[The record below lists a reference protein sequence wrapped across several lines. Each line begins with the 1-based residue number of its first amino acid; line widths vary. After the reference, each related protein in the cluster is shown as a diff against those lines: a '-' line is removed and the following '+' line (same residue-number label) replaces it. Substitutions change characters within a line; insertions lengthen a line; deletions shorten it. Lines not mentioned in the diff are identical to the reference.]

1 MSSLI
6 NYLKQE
12 GLAATVKRAWKKVFR
27 HDDSHTVF
35 LKVDLTDGSTKE
47 IVGNIEILDEQ
58 NRQAFERI
66 KFWDFVKAEDFIGND
81 QQSVMM
87 LKAGGEYVAYAA
99 EEHDTERIIH
109 GLGSFHLKENEGWI
123 GPVYVCKD
131 WRGKGY
137 NRQLLKAQMNH
148 LRELGTTTVYTAINS
163 QNASSLKSFQGV
175 GFREFGTVDDHG
187 IIMTDTGDVLHT
199 AYMKVEGV

>member
-1 MSSLI
+1 MSSLM

-12 GLAATVKRAWKKVFR
+12 GLAATVKRAWNKAFR
-27 HDDSHTVF
+27 HADSHTVF
-35 LKVDLTDGSTKE
+35 LKVDLPEGSAEEMLGE
-47 IVGNIEILDEQ
+47 IETLDEH
-58 NRQAFERI
+58 NRHAFEEI
-66 KFWDFVKAEDFIGND
+66 KFWNFVKAEDFIGND

-87 LKAGGEYVAYAA
+87 LKVGDEYVAYAA
-99 EEHDTERIIH
+99 EEHGAERIIH
-109 GLGSFHLKENEGWI
+109 GLGSFLLKENEGWI

-148 LRELGTTTVYTAINS
+148 LCALGATTVYTAINS

-175 GFREFGTVDDHG
+175 GFREFGAVDSRG
-187 IIMTDTGDVLHT
+187 MIMIDTDDVLRT
-199 AYMKVEGV
+199 AYMKAEGV